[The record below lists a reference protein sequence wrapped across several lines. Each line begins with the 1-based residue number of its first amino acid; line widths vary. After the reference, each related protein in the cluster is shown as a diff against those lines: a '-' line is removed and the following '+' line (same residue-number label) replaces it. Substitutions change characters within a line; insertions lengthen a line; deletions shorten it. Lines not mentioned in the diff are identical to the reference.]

1 MENEMKNLK
10 RLVCGGL
17 CIGLAAGMALAQTT
31 TQTYRQT
38 GNLVGASAT
47 ATGANYQANVN
58 ISPAALPGNNQEIYM
73 VNWST
78 TIYGGSVP
86 PPVPCL
92 LPTDPPPLPPD
103 LVSTTASGLVPSSAI
118 QRLPSG
124 GLFVDLD
131 IDKIQVQYFASVQCV
146 NAVCN
151 LIPPPSTFP
160 LKGTFAPITSG
171 PGTFSSSSAGNRS
184 SLTID
189 PICRFVYSVSGNQLD
204 TSAKFAGQIGVIVVA
219 PMAVGGNAQLHVQKG
234 QLTTTAT
241 CTPPPP
247 PM

>member
-1 MENEMKNLK
+1 MSKSK
-10 RLVCGGL
+10 RLVWGCVCL
-17 CIGLAAGMALAQTT
+17 GLAAGMALAQTT

-58 ISPAALPGNNQEIYM
+58 ISPAALPGNNQEIY
-73 VNWST
+73 VVSWST

-86 PPVPCL
+86 PPIPCM

-103 LVSTTASGLVPSSAI
+103 LVSTTVSGLVPSSAI

-131 IDKIQVQYFASVQCV
+131 IGKIQVQYVGSVQCM

-151 LIPPPSTFP
+151 PISPPSTFP
-160 LKGTFAPITSG
+160 LKGTFTPVTSG
-171 PGTFSSSSAGNRS
+171 PGTFSSSSTGNRS

-189 PICRFVYSVSGNQLD
+189 PICRSVYSFSGSQLD
-204 TSAKFAGQIGVIVVA
+204 TSAKFAGQIGSITVPA
-219 PMAVGGNAQLHVQKG
+219 MAVAGNAQLHAQKG

-247 PM
+247 PI